1 MSDFLK
7 FGEKLFFTK
16 QTVTKEKTAV
26 KTVKIAAHHT
36 FIIDCSG
43 SMYGEL
49 PQIRKDLKNKISTM
63 LKEDDSLSIIWF
75 SGRGQYGCLLE
86 DYTIK
91 GALALAEV
99 NKLIDKYLTTQGLTA
114 FKEPIDELKK
124 LIARVKANK
133 PNAIHTMMFLTDGYD
148 NQWSSKEIIA
158 SIEAV
163 KEDLASATIVE
174 YGWYCNKQLLN
185 QMATAVGGVHAFS
198 KDFDEVEPYVAK
210 TFGGE
215 SSAKRRYVKLDHEPA
230 YDVVFNIVD
239 GDIITYKPNEDNE
252 IFVSDSDTIELYYF
266 SEEQPKGKEGGYTS
280 QLQGLYGAAF
290 AFSRKNNYDMVSI
303 ILKMLGDAYLIT
315 EKANTFGSQK
325 INELEAK
332 FIEAMNNPAARYTKG
347 YNPDLEPAEDAFCVL
362 DMLDLLMSDDKN
374 VWYPRH
380 EAFGYKRAGSKTV
393 AKKSGITEEQKETLK
408 TLIDSGDLKAV
419 ETALLEVVE
428 APEEIKFQFAEEMPA
443 SSFSNLTWNE
453 SRANLSVQVTYK
465 GYVNLPKNS
474 YNLPEKFDTVIFRN
488 YMLIKDGVVYTYVL
502 PVSLSKETFE
512 TLQKNGLL
520 EGETYEEGKIL
531 LLDFSTLPVINRK
544 MSKTLSA
551 EELFKNIFELT
562 KLQANNTV
570 FTQYKKRLF
579 DGANKGFLDLY
590 GVEATEWLKGLGL
603 RDYGFNPPSTVEKTG
618 EEIFVNTLDV
628 KIKGMASS
636 ITKADFEKVEKKIKE
651 GVELSKL
658 TDKEM
663 LAAPAILDFIN
674 FENTL
679 SGLNEETKSKVIQE
693 WLYSKSEAFR
703 KTKTQLMNDI
713 SKAKFLI
720 IVGKSWFYEFKSR
733 DEKELTITV
742 DDKDLS
748 CSVVDEMTKITL

>member
-1 MSDFLK
+1 
-7 FGEKLFFTK
+7 
-16 QTVTKEKTAV
+16 
-26 KTVKIAAHHT
+26 
-36 FIIDCSG
+36 
-43 SMYGEL
+43 
-49 PQIRKDLKNKISTM
+49 
-63 LKEDDSLSIIWF
+63 
-75 SGRGQYGCLLE
+75 
-86 DYTIK
+86 
-91 GALALAEV
+91 
-99 NKLIDKYLTTQGLTA
+99 
-114 FKEPIDELKK
+114 
-124 LIARVKANK
+124 
-133 PNAIHTMMFLTDGYD
+133 
-148 NQWSSKEIIA
+148 
-158 SIEAV
+158 
-163 KEDLASATIVE
+163 
-174 YGWYCNKQLLN
+174 
-185 QMATAVGGVHAFS
+185 
-198 KDFDEVEPYVAK
+198 
-210 TFGGE
+210 
-215 SSAKRRYVKLDHEPA
+215 
-230 YDVVFNIVD
+230 
-239 GDIITYKPNEDNE
+239 
-252 IFVSDSDTIELYYF
+252 
-266 SEEQPKGKEGGYTS
+266 
-280 QLQGLYGAAF
+280 
-290 AFSRKNNYDMVSI
+290 
-303 ILKMLGDAYLIT
+303 
-315 EKANTFGSQK
+315 
-325 INELEAK
+325 
-332 FIEAMNNPAARYTKG
+332 
-347 YNPDLEPAEDAFCVL
+347 
-362 DMLDLLMSDDKN
+362 
-374 VWYPRH
+374 
-380 EAFGYKRAGSKTV
+380 
-393 AKKSGITEEQKETLK
+393 
-408 TLIDSGDLKAV
+408 
-419 ETALLEVVE
+419 
-428 APEEIKFQFAEEMPA
+428 MPA